1 MSLERAVRCTRQDVA
16 RRAEVSPAVVSY
28 VINGGPRPVAAAT
41 RARVERAIAE
51 LGYRPNKTASAL
63 ARGLSQQVGL
73 VVVDTTNPFYAE
85 LAAAIDHELFLR
97 GMTLITVSA
106 VHRPS
111 DAQATAL
118 ESLAEHDVRAAILAA
133 DPNPADVA
141 YARAKGLPLVVLNE
155 MAPSAGISS
164 AIVDYRSATIEAVRH
179 LAGHGRRRIGFVG
192 NFVRD
197 LRYPAWRE
205 ALDGAG
211 LTPGPAVNCAWTID
225 AGFEAGRRLA
235 ADHRGEVDALFVA
248 SDALAMGC
256 IAGLR
261 EAGLGVPDD
270 IAIVSFDGTRV
281 APYVG
286 PGLTTMAQPIDRI
299 AADAVE
305 LVLDADAEP
314 GTHLA
319 YTAQMVVRG
328 SCGC

>member
-1 MSLERAVRCTRQDVA
+1 
-16 RRAEVSPAVVSY
+16 
-28 VINGGPRPVAAAT
+28 
-41 RARVERAIAE
+41 
-51 LGYRPNKTASAL
+51 
-63 ARGLSQQVGL
+63 
-73 VVVDTTNPFYAE
+73 
-85 LAAAIDHELFLR
+85 
-97 GMTLITVSA
+97 
-106 VHRPS
+106 
-111 DAQATAL
+111 
-118 ESLAEHDVRAAILAA
+118 VRAAILAA

-235 ADHRGEVDALFVA
+235 AE
-248 SDALAMGC
+248 
-256 IAGLR
+256 
-261 EAGLGVPDD
+261 
-270 IAIVSFDGTRV
+270 
-281 APYVG
+281 YVG